1 MEGEGVAGGEQVSL
15 PTESQRLRAEAL
27 SQKLHDIIV
36 GNEPKVALA
45 ALVETVA
52 VELLASETCT
62 VEVFMRAVARLMA
75 RIVRGVN
82 APESS
87 AN

>member
-1 MEGEGVAGGEQVSL
+1 MNL
-15 PTESQRLRAEAL
+15 PTEAQRLRAEAL
-27 SQKLHDIIV
+27 SQGIHDLIV
-36 GNEPKVALA
+36 GNEPMVALA

-52 VELLASETCT
+52 VELLASEACT
-62 VEVFMRAVARLMA
+62 VAVFARAVARLMA
-75 RIVRGVN
+75 RIMIGV